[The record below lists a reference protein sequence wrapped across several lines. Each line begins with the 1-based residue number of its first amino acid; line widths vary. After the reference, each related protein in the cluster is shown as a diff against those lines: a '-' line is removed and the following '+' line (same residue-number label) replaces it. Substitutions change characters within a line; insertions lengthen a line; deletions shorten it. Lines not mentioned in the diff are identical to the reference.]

1 MALCRAQ
8 SVGGSEKD
16 LSCRCGMQVK
26 GAETGQL
33 MTRGGGGTGGL
44 VGPGEMLGEGVG
56 KPYYSVCW
64 FPHPHP
70 NRGGFPPGN
79 SQYHRTSVSEALGC
93 PPEVGDT
100 PRGRAKGMG

>member
-33 MTRGGGGTGGL
+33 MTRGIGGL
-44 VGPGEMLGEGVG
+44 VGRGEMLGEGVG

-64 FPHPHP
+64 FPHPHSKP
-70 NRGGFPPGN
+70 WRFPSRKLPVSSYFSLGGSRLPSRGWGYSPG
-79 SQYHRTSVSEALGC
+79 
-93 PPEVGDT
+93 
-100 PRGRAKGMG
+100 